1 MGDNDVTVR
10 TSTGR
15 TLAYAETGQHG
26 GVPFFYFHGIPGVRL
41 IGVDR
46 PGYGGSE
53 FRPGRYSDWPM
64 DVATV
69 ADALKID
76 RFAIVAHLGGG
87 PYAIACALGLSERVT
102 SIGIVSG
109 VGPAEMPKFR
119 NGMGKTDALMIRIV
133 RLAPWVSGICTRR
146 PVGTI
151 S

>member
-1 MGDNDVTVR
+1 
-10 TSTGR
+10 
-15 TLAYAETGQHG
+15 
-26 GVPFFYFHGIPGVRL
+26 
-41 IGVDR
+41 
-46 PGYGGSE
+46 
-53 FRPGRYSDWPM
+53 M

-76 RFAIVAHLGGG
+76 RFAIVAYSGGG

-133 RLAPWVSGICTRR
+133 RLAPWVSDICTRR
-146 PVGTI
+146 PVGTT